1 MSYILI
7 DIGMQ
12 PEEPLNVSLLLPLP
26 ANTPYGNFQLKWMDM
41 ISRLNEANRQII
53 ISYEN
58 WCAARTGSI
67 EDSMKDVFNKHRFS
81 TEYAVSGMRRVAD
94 ELVALVWCMHQLRD
108 GGEIP
113 SRVRIDTIGLIFKHN
128 YHGPDGLFERH
139 LNFIKLLNDLSNTFK
154 HSFIQ
159 SDLARIGENEPLVL
173 ALNLERADL
182 ENESQFYA
190 IKLSAFISDY
200 NCFFNDCREWLR
212 SML

>member
-94 ELVALVWCMHQLRD
+94 ELVTLVWCMHQLRD